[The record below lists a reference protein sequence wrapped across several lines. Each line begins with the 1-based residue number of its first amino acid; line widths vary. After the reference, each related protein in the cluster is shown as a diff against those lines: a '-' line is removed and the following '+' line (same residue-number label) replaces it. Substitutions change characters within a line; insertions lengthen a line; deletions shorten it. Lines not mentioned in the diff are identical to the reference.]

1 MIRSLRQIRDK
12 VLSRQISITW
22 KIFFVTAIIFIVFI
36 LAWLAFQS
44 LFLEKIYSAAKE
56 KQSIKEIRSFCARYC
71 SNSWGRSALDS
82 EISRMSDLH
91 DLQIVI
97 LNEYGNDKHGGMIM
111 VIRDA
116 DGREISTDLHDVR
129 YIDSLRDAGL
139 KTGAKVQIF
148 GVFVQ
153 SGSVLYPYKITVG
166 DTEWRRDGGNETD
179 KELQWPGAAYHSKKN
194 DMVQL
199 EGTVEYLRVMSE
211 TEYVDSS
218 SPFLVLK
225 AALKQWQDDNVKLP
239 VSQVIQEYRDT
250 SSATRYKVLISPF
263 ITQDGSKE
271 AIFAIVPLQ
280 PLDEAIEL
288 IKNYMGVVFLAAL
301 ALVSALSFIFY
312 RMVTKPL
319 IQMNKAALKM
329 SHMNFSTQCE
339 IHTHDELGSLSNS
352 LNIMSTRLDSTITE
366 LKEFVSNASHEL
378 KTPIAV
384 IGGYAEALKDDIRKD
399 KRDRYIDRLQQE
411 AGRMNL
417 LVQDMLELS
426 RMESD
431 SLKLKKEVID
441 LYCLA
446 KEALEEFSDLLQE
459 KHIRP
464 ILQIEQDSATVIG
477 DHIKLGQVIQNF
489 ISNALIHTPLNGNIW
504 ITTENRDEGV
514 TFMIE
519 NEGIHIPEEKINK
532 IWDRFYRIE
541 ASRSG
546 NSTGTGLGL
555 AISAKILQLHHANYG
570 AMNTERGVMFFF
582 TMG

>member
-1 MIRSLRQIRDK
+1 MMRLLRQIWDK
-12 VLSRQISITW
+12 VRSRQISITW
-22 KIFFVTAIIFIVFI
+22 KIFLVTAIIFIVFI
-36 LAWLAFQS
+36 LAWIAFQS
-44 LFLEKIYSAAKE
+44 LFLEKIYSAVKE
-56 KQSIKEIRSFCARYC
+56 TQSIKEIQSFCDRYS
-71 SNSWGRSALDS
+71 SNNWDRAAMDT

-111 VIRDA
+111 LIKDA

-129 YIDSLRDAGL
+129 FIDILKDAGL
-139 KTGAKVQIF
+139 KTGAKVKIF
-148 GVFVQ
+148 GVFDQ
-153 SGSVLYPYKITVG
+153 SGSMLYPYKINVG
-166 DTEWRRDGGNETD
+166 DTEWKRDGRSETD
-179 KELQWPGAAYHSKKN
+179 KEHRWPGTASPYKN
-194 DMVQL
+194 DDMVQL

-239 VSQVIQEYRDT
+239 SQYLIREYNDT
-250 SSATRYKVLISPF
+250 VTGTRYKMLIIPF
-263 ITQDGSKE
+263 SAQDGSKE
-271 AIFAIVPLQ
+271 AVFAIVPLQ

-288 IKNYMGVVFLAAL
+288 IKNYMWVVFLAAL
-301 ALVSALSFIFY
+301 VLVSVLSFIFY

-319 IQMNKAALKM
+319 IQMNKAAIKM
-329 SHMNFSTQCE
+329 SHMDFNTQCE
-339 IHTHDELGSLSNS
+339 IHTHDELGSLSSS

-417 LVQDMLELS
+417 LVQDMLDLS

-431 SLKLKKEVID
+431 SIKLKKEIID

-446 KEALEEFSDLLQE
+446 KEVLEEFSDLFQE
-459 KHIRP
+459 KHIKP
-464 ILQIEQDSATVIG
+464 ILQIEQDSAIVIG
-477 DHIKLGQVIQNF
+477 DHIKLRQVIQNF
-489 ISNALIHTPLNGNIW
+489 ISNALIHTPLNGMIW
-504 ITTENRDEGV
+504 ITAEKHDDKV

-519 NEGIHIPEEKINK
+519 NEGIHISEEKINK
-532 IWDRFYRIE
+532 IWDRFYRVE

-570 AMNTERGVMFFF
+570 ATNTERGVMFFF
-582 TMG
+582 SMH